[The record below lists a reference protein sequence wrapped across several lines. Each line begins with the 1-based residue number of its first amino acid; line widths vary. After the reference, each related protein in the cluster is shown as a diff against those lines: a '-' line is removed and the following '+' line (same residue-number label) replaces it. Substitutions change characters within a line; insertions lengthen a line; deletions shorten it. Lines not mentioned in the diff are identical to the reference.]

1 MLCGCKKETA
11 PVATE
16 VEYEITVS
24 AGLGSQVKTA
34 YVPDGRKVIW
44 SAGDK
49 LGLKYTKT
57 TETVGKNDNI
67 DLTLKTGAGSC
78 SGTFT
83 GKLPSTS
90 ATPDGAVLVFYYPKI
105 STVAK
110 SGSVVD
116 KNDFILGGNF
126 PKVQNTNDVK
136 FDPNLMYGFVT
147 DAQGWSTTTNEV
159 SPLNV
164 TMKNVMSVIDFTI
177 KGAGS
182 VKRVFVTDLNST
194 APGMTG
200 DYTVQIT
207 KGEFAYF
214 DSLPSG
220 EKDCDRTIVADF
232 PKPIELSDAGVH
244 VYMTVMPRKYSKG
257 INVGVEL
264 TNGDYMTATISSS
277 FTTVSNKVYQAPVL
291 EFKAAGVANTG
302 IYENTIYTYQ
312 TFTDSRDGES
322 YRYVTMADGNDWMID
337 NLRYLPEGYEPSSS
351 LSECN
356 NGVWYPV
363 VVNSQ
368 GTGMAFSTA
377 SEDIKRFGY
386 IYNPAVAFDQDALAL
401 KDMIVAM
408 DIDKTMTAAEAL
420 TELKT
425 WDNTGICPE
434 GWHIPTA
441 DEYTTMAKKYVSAL
455 TDTRLL
461 SLLGQQG
468 FSLKDFGYMMVAAPT
483 AAKPDPAGTL
493 QTYTSGKLNSTYL
506 LLSTPT
512 PGTGA
517 KANDWNKGFQAVMT
531 NVSNNTANTANM
543 LGRCGSAVRCIR
555 AAK

>member
-1 MLCGCKKETA
+1 MLCGCQKETA

-16 VEYEITVS
+16 FEYEITVS
-24 AGLGSQVKTA
+24 AGLGSPTKTA
-34 YVPDGRKVIW
+34 YVPNGRKVIW
-44 SAGDK
+44 SEGDK
-49 LGLKYTKT
+49 MGLKYTKT
-57 TETVGKNDNI
+57 AGTAPKNDNVE
-67 DLTLKTGAGSC
+67 LTLKTGAGSC
-78 SGTFT
+78 SGTFS
-83 GKLPSTS
+83 GKLSSSS

-105 STVAK
+105 SDVAK
-110 SGSVVD
+110 SGSVTD
-116 KNDFILGGNF
+116 KDDFILGGNF
-126 PKVQNTNDVK
+126 PKVQNTNDVQ

-147 DAQGWSTTTNEV
+147 DVQGWPTTTDEV

-164 TMKNVMSVIDFTI
+164 TMKNVMSVIDFTL

-182 VKRVFVTDLNST
+182 VKRLFVTDLNPS

-220 EKDCDRTIVADF
+220 ERECDRTITADF
-232 PKPIELSDAGVH
+232 PKPIELSAEGVH

-257 INVGVEL
+257 IKVGLEL
-264 TNGDYMTATISSS
+264 VNGDYMTATISTS
-277 FTTVSNKVYQAPVL
+277 FTTESNKAYQAPVL
-291 EFKAAGVANTG
+291 EFKAAGADNTG
-302 IYENTIYTYQ
+302 IYENAIYTYQ

-337 NLRYLPEGYEPSSS
+337 NLRYLPEGYEPSNS
-351 LSECN
+351 LNEPD

-363 VVNSQ
+363 LVNSN
-368 GTGMAFSTA
+368 GTGLNFSMAA
-377 SEDIKRFGY
+377 EDINRFGY
-386 IYNPAVAFDQDALAL
+386 IYNAAVAFDQDALAI
-401 KDMIVAM
+401 KDMIIAM

-420 TELKT
+420 TELKS
-425 WDNTGICPE
+425 WDNAGICPE

-441 DEYTTMAKKYVSAL
+441 DEYTTMAKKYVSAM
-455 TDTRLL
+455 TDA
-461 SLLGQQG
+461 SLMSILGQQG

-483 AAKPDPAGTL
+483 ATKPDPAGTL

-512 PGTGA
+512 PGTGT
-517 KANDWNKGFQAVMT
+517 KINDWNKGFQAIMT
-531 NVSNNTANTANM
+531 NVGTNKANTANM
-543 LGRCGSAVRCIR
+543 VGRSAAAVRCIR